1 MEHWYALHMS
11 ATAELVPLA
20 VAAEELGYTGIAL
33 GDHLLLTARWSSAY
47 PYSADGRVAMDPTAP
62 FPDTWVA
69 LGAIAARTE
78 RLRMTTWVFVLPLRD
93 PFTVARSVATLDVL
107 SGGRF
112 DFGIGV
118 GWLEEEFAAAGI
130 PFARR
135 GARTDEMVAVLRD
148 LWTGEPV
155 SHHGEAF
162 AYDDVIVRPAVD
174 HPVPLYVG
182 GHTDVALRRAARLDG
197 WYALQLD
204 RAALAERIGRYREL
218 RAEVGS
224 PGPGRVVAMADDAA
238 GAADVEALAA
248 LGVDAVV
255 FRPVDARLPLADKI
269 ARYAVTAAR
278 HALGR

>member
-1 MEHWYALHMS
+1 VEHWYALHMC

-20 VAAEELGYTGIAL
+20 VAAEDLGFTGVAL
-33 GDHLLLTARWSSAY
+33 GDHLLLTAQWRSAY
-47 PYSADGRVAMDPTAP
+47 PYSADGTVAMDPTAP
-62 FPDTWVA
+62 FPDPWVA
-69 LGAIAARTE
+69 LGAVAARTE

-93 PFTVARSVATLDVL
+93 PFTVARSAATLDVL

-130 PFARR
+130 PFAGR
-135 GARTDEMVAVLRD
+135 GARTDEMVGVLRA

-162 AYDDVIVRPAVD
+162 AFDDVIVRPAVD
-174 HPVPLYVG
+174 HPMPLYVG

-204 RAALAERIGRYREL
+204 RAALAERITRYREL
-218 RAEVGS
+218 RAEIGT
-224 PGPGRVVAMADDAA
+224 PGPGRVVAMVDGGADPAEID
-238 GAADVEALAA
+238 ALAA

-255 FRPVDARLPLADKI
+255 FRPVDGRLTLADKI
-269 ARYAVTAAR
+269 ARFATTAAR
-278 HALGR
+278 HGVA